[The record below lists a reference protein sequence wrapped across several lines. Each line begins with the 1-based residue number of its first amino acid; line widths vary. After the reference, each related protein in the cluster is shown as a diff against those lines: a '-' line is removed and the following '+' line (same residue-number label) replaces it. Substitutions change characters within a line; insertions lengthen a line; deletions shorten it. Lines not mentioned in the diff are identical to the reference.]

1 LKICARVI
9 ALATLAGRK
18 ARGTLALTPALSPG
32 EREKP
37 RERAFQF
44 VRFMEGPRYERYRWL
59 QQVPYDY
66 SKMLRR
72 SAPPKAVSPLAP

>member
-1 LKICARVI
+1 
-9 ALATLAGRK
+9 
-18 ARGTLALTPALSPG
+18 
-32 EREKP
+32 
-37 RERAFQF
+37 
-44 VRFMEGPRYERYRWL
+44 MEGPRYERYRWL